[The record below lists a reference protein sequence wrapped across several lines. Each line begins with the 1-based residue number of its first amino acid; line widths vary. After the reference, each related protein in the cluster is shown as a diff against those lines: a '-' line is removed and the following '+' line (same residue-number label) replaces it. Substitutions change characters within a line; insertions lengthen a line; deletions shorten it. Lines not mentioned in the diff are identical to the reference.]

1 MKVIHQE
8 LHDSGEADT
17 LLTARVGPRG
27 KVSPLRFA
35 PLTGVLATDNLGQLL
50 VRRVRVKVLVGPDKS
65 REALLEAGTLLVGT
79 HSDNDLVLRDPL
91 VGKYH
96 LEVALVAGGVR
107 LRDLGSEGGTY
118 VNGQRVAGGVVA
130 VGAEITVGRTVL
142 QLLSGDLPVPVPP
155 SDRVSFGPVL
165 GESLS
170 MRHLFGMLERVAPT
184 DVPVLLEGE
193 EGSGRTL
200 VAKVMHASSRFAAS
214 PVMVVDFRRGPS
226 DRPSL
231 SAIAQRPETF
241 TLLLEGLDE
250 ALSSD
255 MTALHTL
262 YARREEGVLDAR
274 IIATSSTDLRAEAET
289 LGSKFRPE
297 LMAHA
302 AAVRLTVPPLRD
314 RTADIPLLVRQFARE
329 ICGAEPEFGPND
341 FDRLLTRAYPGN
353 VRELRQLVVK
363 ALQVEAAPPSLPASG
378 VARGRAALVMPL
390 NIRPKPPPPKVA
402 RDRLVAYFEREWHEA
417 RLAEC
422 RNNYTELARS
432 LSIPRRELLKRLKTL
447 GLTVPDR

>member
-1 MKVIHQE
+1 VKVIHQE
-8 LHDSGEADT
+8 LHDSGEADAI
-17 LLTARVGPRG
+17 LSARVGPRG
-27 KVSPLRFA
+27 KASPLRFA
-35 PLTGVLATDNLGQLL
+35 PLTGVLATDPHGQLV
-50 VRRVRVKVLVGPDKS
+50 VRRVRVRVLVGPDKS

-79 HSDNDLVLRDPL
+79 HSDNDLVLRDPQ

-118 VNGQRVAGGVVA
+118 VNGQRMNGGVVS
-130 VGAEITVGRTVL
+130 VGAEVSVGRSVL
-142 QLLSGDLPVPVPP
+142 QLLPGDLAVPVVP
-155 SDRVSFGPVL
+155 SDRGSFGPVL
-165 GESLS
+165 GESLP
-170 MRHLFGMLERVAPT
+170 MRLLFGLLERVAPT

-193 EGSGRTL
+193 EGSGLTL

-214 PVMVVDFRRGPS
+214 PIMVVDFRRSPS
-226 DRPSL
+226 ERPSL

-241 TLLLEGLDE
+241 TLLLEHLDA
-250 ALSSD
+250 ALASD

-274 IIATSSTDLRAEAET
+274 ILATTTTDLRALGEAP
-289 LGSKFRPE
+289 GSRFRPE
-297 LMAHA
+297 LLAHA
-302 AAVRLTVPPLRD
+302 AAVRLTVPPLRT
-314 RTADIPLLVRQFARE
+314 RTDDIPLLVRQFARE

-341 FDRLLTRAYPGN
+341 FDRLLGRAYPGN

-363 ALQVEAAPPSLPASG
+363 ALQVEAAPRTLPASG

-390 NIRPKPPPPKVA
+390 NIRPKPPSPKIA
-402 RDRLVAYFEREWHEA
+402 RDRLVAYFEREWFES

-422 RNNYTELARS
+422 RNNYTEMARTLAM
-432 LSIPRRELLKRLKTL
+432 PRRDLLKRLKAL